1 MVKQNVLKHGSKFLF
16 VIYSVEAIKT
26 KAMAHRKMA
35 YLAHVCHA
43 NMKIVVQMCMH
54 TQHMNFILKAA
65 HTSRADTKTKRCFCH
80 FVHEHGTLV
89 QPYRAMSMFT
99 FKPN

>member
-43 NMKIVVQMCMH
+43 YTKMCAYTTYEFH
-54 TQHMNFILKAA
+54 IESCTYQP
-65 HTSRADTKTKRCFCH
+65 SRHQDKKMFLPFCARAWYI
-80 FVHEHGTLV
+80 GTLV

>member
-35 YLAHVCHA
+35 YLAHVCH
-43 NMKIVVQMCMH
+43 MH
-54 TQHMNFILKAA
+54 TRRL
-65 HTSRADTKTKRCFCH
+65 
-80 FVHEHGTLV
+80 
-89 QPYRAMSMFT
+89 
-99 FKPN
+99 